1 MSLSFSLKKSFEGF
15 SLDAELSL
23 GSELMVLFGPSG
35 AGKSLLLKLL
45 SGIVRPDEGVI
56 TVGTEPVFDSG
67 RGVDVPIRKRRI
79 GYLFQD
85 YALFPHMT
93 VFENIAYAMKGINPP
108 YPPFSKGGVGGV
120 VREFTSLMRL
130 SGLEDRYPNALSGGQ
145 KQRTALARTLAAGP
159 AVLLLDEPFSALD
172 FQVREKLRQDLLNIH
187 EVFPITTIL
196 VTHDLEEAFMLG
208 VRLAVINNGRLEQ
221 VGKKEDVFY
230 RPATR
235 DVARFVGAR
244 NIFNGRVARVEESAV
259 VIESPGLGDIMAAYP
274 SYPPLDKGGI
284 KGGLKPGSDV
294 VFCIRPEEI
303 PIIRQDRV
311 ILTHD
316 GNVVEG
322 VISSITGRGTSHILF
337 VKVGA
342 GDTFLKIEAPNFV
355 ARKLSLATGKRIR
368 VLLKKESVWVIPG

>member
-1 MSLSFSLKKSFEGF
+1 
-15 SLDAELSL
+15 SLDVELSL

-45 SGIVRPDEGVI
+45 SGIVRPDEGAI
-56 TVGTEPVFDSG
+56 TVGSEPVFDSG

-93 VFENIAYAMKGINPP
+93 VFENIAYAMKGIKP
-108 YPPFSKGGVGGV
+108 SDVGRI

-130 SGLEDRYPNALSGGQ
+130 SGLEDRYPHALSGGQ

-159 AVLLLDEPFSALD
+159 EILLLDEPFSALD

-187 EVFPITTIL
+187 KVFPITTIL

-244 NIFNGRVARVEESAV
+244 NIFNGRVARVEGPIAV
-259 VIESPGLGDIMAAYP
+259 INSPDLGDIRAAAF
-274 SYPPLDKGGI
+274 
-284 KGGLKPGSDV
+284 GGLLPGSDV

-311 ILTHD
+311 ISTGH

-337 VKVGA
+337 VKIGA
-342 GDTFLKIEAPNFV
+342 GDTLLKVEAPNFV
-355 ARKLSLATGKRIR
+355 VRKLSLATGKRIK
-368 VLLKKESVWVIPG
+368 VLLKKESVWVIPGQG

>member
-15 SLDAELSL
+15 GLDVELSL

-35 AGKSLLLKLL
+35 AGKSLLLKTL

-93 VFENIAYAMKGINPP
+93 VFENIAYAMKGIKP
-108 YPPFSKGGVGGV
+108 SDVGRI

-130 SGLEDRYPNALSGGQ
+130 SGLEDRYPNELSGGQ

-159 AVLLLDEPFSALD
+159 EILLLDEPFSALD

-187 EVFPITTIL
+187 EAFPITTIL

-208 VRLAVINNGRLEQ
+208 VRLAVINNGRIEQ

-244 NIFNGRVARVEESAV
+244 NIFSGRVARVEGAAV
-259 VIESPGLGDIMAAYP
+259 VIASPGLGEIRAAA
-274 SYPPLDKGGI
+274 SGD
-284 KGGLKPGSDV
+284 LKPGGDV

-311 ILTHD
+311 ISRGD

-337 VKVGA
+337 VKIGN
-342 GDTFLKIEAPNFV
+342 GDTLLKVEAPNFV

-368 VLLKKESVWVIPG
+368 VLLKKESVWVIPGQG